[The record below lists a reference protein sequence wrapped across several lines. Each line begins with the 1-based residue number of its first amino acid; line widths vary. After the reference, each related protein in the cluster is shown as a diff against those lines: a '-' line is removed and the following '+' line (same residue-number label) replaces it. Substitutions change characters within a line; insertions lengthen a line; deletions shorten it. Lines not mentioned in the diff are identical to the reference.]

1 MMVKKISRD
10 AFFWESQGACAPR
23 REPFPDALA
32 RQQLAVP
39 CTTHSFSSRR
49 ATDPTAIASYKLQVR
64 LDEQALR
71 DPQGKALASR
81 RAFRWWLRWI
91 WASGPCWC
99 ICCRLSGRRCRS
111 RGGGGDEVESVA
123 TRDSSVWLAHQSEG
137 NQAV

>member
-1 MMVKKISRD
+1 MKCGRAKKSERTETQKNRRSGTVGSGMMVKKISRD

-81 RAFRWWLRWI
+81 RAFRWWLR
-91 WASGPCWC
+91 
-99 ICCRLSGRRCRS
+99 
-111 RGGGGDEVESVA
+111 
-123 TRDSSVWLAHQSEG
+123 
-137 NQAV
+137 